1 MSSPRTLRPTVI
13 IVDDDAGLRKAL
25 RYSLGIEG
33 FNVIT
38 FPSGESLLKRP
49 LPPFSACLVIDD
61 VLPGMSGID
70 ALEVL
75 RGREVHLPAI
85 IITSAPDARLR
96 ARTLLANARLIEK
109 PLLTDLLTG
118 AIRAL
123 LEPVWGPEPASAPS
137 PVQTG

>member
-1 MSSPRTLRPTVI
+1 MSSPRTLLPTVI
-13 IVDDDAGLRKAL
+13 IVDDDAGLRDAL

-33 FNVIT
+33 FKVIT

-49 LPPFSACLVIDD
+49 LPLFSACLVIDE
-61 VLPGMSGID
+61 VLPGMSGMD

-75 RGREVHLPAI
+75 REREVDLPAI
-85 IITSAPDARLR
+85 VITSAPDARLR

-109 PLLTDLLTG
+109 PLLTDLLSG

-123 LEPVWGPEPASAPS
+123 LKPTWGPAPTSATS
-137 PVQTG
+137 PVQTV